1 MPLPYDGRLGGCP
14 AMKKQDNTKHYH
26 FIGIGGIG
34 MSALANILL
43 DRGSTVSGSDLALSY
58 VTEMLIKAGARV
70 SVGHAAENIKAGM
83 TVIYATGVS
92 EANPEILAAKAL
104 NCPLLHRT
112 DLLIQIAQ
120 DFKLI
125 AVSGTH
131 GKTTTSAL
139 LSHVL
144 LKAEKEPAFA
154 VGGILPSYG
163 RNGGDGNGAYFV
175 IEACESDGTFLKY
188 RPYGAIVTNID
199 ADHLDHFG
207 TEKAVQ
213 EAFFNFIDKVSNSEC
228 LFWCGDDPHLK
239 QHAAPGIS
247 YGFEES
253 CQLRLSNFTQQ
264 DWEIH
269 FDVEFNGLCYRDI
282 MLPLIGRHNAL
293 NAAAVFG
300 CALVLGL
307 NEEMIR
313 RGFASFGGVKRRCEW
328 KGEFQGMLFLDDYA
342 HHPVELKTTLEAL
355 RIAVGA
361 ERRLLAI
368 YQPHRYS
375 RTRDCMGMFAGVFE
389 AANQVILTNIYGA
402 GESPI
407 AGLTDQHVYNDL
419 AHSSKVPVQFVP
431 KENLLDFLQTHLQPN
446 DVVVTLGAG
455 DITGVGSQLL
465 KKLQKV
471 NE

>member
-1 MPLPYDGRLGGCP
+1 
-14 AMKKQDNTKHYH
+14 MKKSHNLKNYH

-43 DRGSTVSGSDLALSY
+43 DRKMTVSGSDLALSY
-58 VTEMLIKAGARV
+58 VTEMLTKACAHV
-70 SVGHAAENIKAGM
+70 SVGHDAKNIKPEM
-83 TVIYATGVS
+83 TVVYATGVS
-92 EANPEILAAKAL
+92 ETNPEILAAKAL
-104 NCPLLHRT
+104 GCPLLHRT
-112 DLLIQIAQ
+112 DLLIEIAQ
-120 DFKLI
+120 DFKLL

-144 LKAEKEPAFA
+144 KSAGKEPAFA
-154 VGGILPSYG
+154 VGGVLPGYG
-163 RNGGDGNGAYFV
+163 RNGGDGHGDYFV

-207 TEKAVQ
+207 TEEAVKD
-213 EAFFNFIDKVSNSEC
+213 AFFEFIDHVENPEY

-239 QHAAPGIS
+239 QHGALGIS
-247 YGFEES
+247 YGFDKG

-264 DWEIH
+264 GWKIH
-269 FDVEFNGLCYRDI
+269 FDLNFKEKNYKNIV
-282 MLPLIGRHNAL
+282 LPLIGKHNAL

-300 CALVLGL
+300 LALAVGL
-307 NEEMIR
+307 DEVAIR
-313 RGFASFGGVKRRCEW
+313 QGFASFGGVKRRCEW
-328 KGEFQGMLFLDDYA
+328 KGEFQSMMFLDDYA
-342 HHPVELKTTLEAL
+342 HHPAELKTTLEAL
-355 RIAVGA
+355 RMAIGP

-389 AANQVILTNIYGA
+389 AADQLILTNIYGA
-402 GESPI
+402 GEKPI
-407 AGLTDQHVYNDL
+407 DGLTDQHVYNDL
-419 AHSSKVPVQFVP
+419 ASSSIVPVQFVP
-431 KENLLDFLQTHLQPN
+431 KEELLDFLLEHLQPH

-465 KKLQKV
+465 KKLQTV
-471 NE
+471 NA